1 MTRYE
6 LLAIVNSVRFQ
17 GDYVFR
23 ASSTKSEILRGIH
36 SLNNIECKIG
46 NPEWYMLSLTKL
58 RRMMLK
64 ISADLSLESSKICE
78 MSKEK
83 ILKILFSLDVMF
95 QCYMYSLEHYINDKN
110 RLIDDPEIQK
120 KFIYLGATMGKDF
133 SYLVNFNSITLRTCI
148 ENKYFGKFADIN
160 NLTRYALA
168 YENFENEN
176 KYRDRRSPGDGVQF
190 MLKQLR
196 QRQILQEQQLHEI
209 RRQIYDPQSQIQ
221 LTLNEIEEIE
231 EINPSRFY
239 SSERDSEVVDN
250 PAGVSHVANQPTQM
264 IQHKNKRIFRFKLPK
279 WLLKLKFNN
288 NKNNDRSKESSQGP
302 ELLIDASCSVCYMSK
317 KNILFTECGHISACT
332 SCSEKLGFKCPM
344 CRKISDSKMLV
355 FY

>member
-1 MTRYE
+1 MLVYSNHMTIYE
-6 LLAIVNSVRFQ
+6 LLAIANSIRFQ
-17 GDYVFR
+17 GDYARR
-23 ASSTKSEILRGIH
+23 ATKSEILRNIH

-64 ISADLSLESSKICE
+64 ISADLSLESSEICE

-133 SYLVNFNSITLRTCI
+133 SYLLLNPPLRSSVTLRSCI

-176 KYRDRRSPGDGVQF
+176 KYEF

-196 QRQILQEQQLHEI
+196 QRQIFQEQQLQEI
-209 RRQIYDPQSQIQ
+209 QSQIQ
-221 LTLNEIEEIE
+221 LNNEIEEIDRWNLDSFGAFNNSLYSE
-231 EINPSRFY
+231 PSRDIF
-239 SSERDSEVVDN
+239 VDN
-250 PAGVSHVANQPTQM
+250 NPGTVNQNQ
-264 IQHKNKRIFRFKLPK
+264 NKSIFRFKLPK
-279 WLLKLKFNN
+279 WLLKFKIQFNS
-288 NKNNDRSKESSQGP
+288 NKNN

-317 KNILFTECGHISACT
+317 KNILFTDCGHISACT

>member
-1 MTRYE
+1 MLVYSNHMTRYE
-6 LLAIVNSVRFQ
+6 LLAIANSRFQ
-17 GDYVFR
+17 CDYALR
-23 ASSTKSEILRGIH
+23 TKSEILRNIH

-58 RRMMLK
+58 TRMMLK
-64 ISADLSLESSKICE
+64 ISADLSLEPSKICE
-78 MSKEK
+78 MSKER

-95 QCYMYSLEHYINDKN
+95 QCYTYSIEHNIHDKN
-110 RLIDDPEIQK
+110 QLIDDPEIQK
-120 KFIYLGATMGKDF
+120 KFIYLGATIGKDF
-133 SYLVNFNSITLRTCI
+133 SYLLNEYTQRVNFNSVTLRTCI
-148 ENKYFGKFADIN
+148 ENNYFGKFADIN

-176 KYRDRRSPGDGVQF
+176 KYEF

-196 QRQILQEQQLHEI
+196 QRQIFQEQQLHEI
-209 RRQIYDPQSQIQ
+209 RQIYDPLLAQSQIQ
-221 LTLNEIEEIE
+221 LNNEIEEIAPDRWNLSPWGLE
-231 EINPSRFY
+231 E
-239 SSERDSEVVDN
+239 VQTVDQRSGGN
-250 PAGVSHVANQPTQM
+250 
-264 IQHKNKRIFRFKLPK
+264 KNKSIFRFKLLK
-279 WLLKLKFNN
+279 WLLKFKIQF
-288 NKNNDRSKESSQGP
+288 NKNN

-317 KNILFTECGHISACT
+317 KNILFMECGHISACT

>member
-1 MTRYE
+1 MLVYSNHMTEYE
-6 LLAIVNSVRFQ
+6 LLAIIATSIHFQ
-17 GDYVFR
+17 GDSPFEEWGPYAR
-23 ASSTKSEILRGIH
+23 ATKSEILRNIH

-58 RRMMLK
+58 RRMMLE

-95 QCYMYSLEHYINDKN
+95 QCYTYSLQHYIHDKN

-133 SYLVNFNSITLRTCI
+133 SYLLNPSTRRVTFNSVPRSSVTLRTCI
-148 ENKYFGKFADIN
+148 ENNYFGKFADIN

-168 YENFENEN
+168 YENFENKN
-176 KYRDRRSPGDGVQF
+176 KYEF

-196 QRQILQEQQLHEI
+196 QRQIFQEQQLHEI
-209 RRQIYDPQSQIQ
+209 RQIYDNSISQAQ
-221 LTLNEIEEIE
+221 LNNEIEEID
-231 EINPSRFY
+231 PSRWNLDQNV
-239 SSERDSEVVDN
+239 EK
-250 PAGVSHVANQPTQM
+250 
-264 IQHKNKRIFRFKLPK
+264 HKNKSIFRLPK
-279 WLLKLKFNN
+279 WLLKFKSQFSS
-288 NKNNDRSKESSQGP
+288 NKNN
-302 ELLIDASCSVCYMSK
+302 ELLIDASCSVCYVSK

-344 CRKISDSKMLV
+344 CRKISNNKILV

>member
-1 MTRYE
+1 
-6 LLAIVNSVRFQ
+6 
-17 GDYVFR
+17 
-23 ASSTKSEILRGIH
+23 
-36 SLNNIECKIG
+36 
-46 NPEWYMLSLTKL
+46 
-58 RRMMLK
+58 MMLK

-83 ILKILFSLDVMF
+83 ILKILFSLNVMF
-95 QCYMYSLEHYINDKN
+95 QCYTYSLEHYIHDKN
-110 RLIDDPEIQK
+110 RLIDDSEIQK

-133 SYLVNFNSITLRTCI
+133 SYLLNPSIRRNSVPFRTYI

-176 KYRDRRSPGDGVQF
+176 KYEF

-196 QRQILQEQQLHEI
+196 QRQIFQEQQLHEI
-209 RRQIYDPQSQIQ
+209 QSQID
-221 LTLNEIEEIE
+221 EID
-231 EINPSRFY
+231 PSRWDL
-239 SSERDSEVVDN
+239 EQGNNLEADIQTD
-250 PAGVSHVANQPTQM
+250 Q
-264 IQHKNKRIFRFKLPK
+264 QHKNKSIFRFKLPK
-279 WLLKLKFNN
+279 WLLKFKIQFNN
-288 NKNNDRSKESSQGP
+288 NKNN

>member
-6 LLAIVNSVRFQ
+6 LLNIANSIRFQ
-17 GDYVFR
+17 GDYMHR
-23 ASSTKSEILRGIH
+23 ATKSEILRNIH

-83 ILKILFSLDVMF
+83 ILKILFSLNVMF
-95 QCYMYSLEHYINDKN
+95 QCYTYSLEHYIHDKN
-110 RLIDDPEIQK
+110 RLIDDSEIQK

-133 SYLVNFNSITLRTCI
+133 SYLLNPSTRRNSVPFRTYI

-176 KYRDRRSPGDGVQF
+176 KYEF

-196 QRQILQEQQLHEI
+196 QRQIFQEQQLHEI
-209 RRQIYDPQSQIQ
+209 QSQID
-221 LTLNEIEEIE
+221 EID
-231 EINPSRFY
+231 PSRW
-239 SSERDSEVVDN
+239 DLDQGNNLEVDI
-250 PAGVSHVANQPTQM
+250 QTDQ
-264 IQHKNKRIFRFKLPK
+264 QHKNKSIFRFKLPK
-279 WLLKLKFNN
+279 WLLKFKIQFNN
-288 NKNNDRSKESSQGP
+288 NKNN

>member
-6 LLAIVNSVRFQ
+6 LLVIASIRFQ
-17 GDYVFR
+17 GDYVRR
-23 ASSTKSEILRGIH
+23 ATKSEILRNIH

-58 RRMMLK
+58 RRMLLK

-95 QCYMYSLEHYINDKN
+95 QCYTYSLEHYINDKN

-133 SYLVNFNSITLRTCI
+133 SYLLLNPPLRSSVTLRSCI

-176 KYRDRRSPGDGVQF
+176 KYEF

-196 QRQILQEQQLHEI
+196 QRQIFQEQQLHEI
-209 RRQIYDPQSQIQ
+209 QSQIQ
-221 LTLNEIEEIE
+221 LNNNEIEEID
-231 EINPSRFY
+231 PSRWDL
-239 SSERDSEVVDN
+239 DSFGNGGAFNNSISVVDN
-250 PAGVSHVANQPTQM
+250 NPDENYVQTVDQGQ
-264 IQHKNKRIFRFKLPK
+264 QHKNKSIFRFKLPK
-279 WLLKLKFNN
+279 WLKIQFNS
-288 NKNNDRSKESSQGP
+288 KNN

-317 KNILFTECGHISACT
+317 KNILFTDCGHISACT

>member
-6 LLAIVNSVRFQ
+6 LLAIANSIRFQ
-17 GDYVFR
+17 GDYAR
-23 ASSTKSEILRGIH
+23 RTTKSEILRNIH

-64 ISADLSLESSKICE
+64 ISADLNLESSKICE

-95 QCYMYSLEHYINDKN
+95 QCYTYSLEHYIHDKN
-110 RLIDDPEIQK
+110 RLIDDSEIQK

-133 SYLVNFNSITLRTCI
+133 SYLLYSPSDPFRIVNFNSVRAVTLRTCI

-176 KYRDRRSPGDGVQF
+176 KYEF

-196 QRQILQEQQLHEI
+196 QRQIFQEQQLHEI
-209 RRQIYDPQSQIQ
+209 RQIYHQSQIQ
-221 LTLNEIEEIE
+221 LNNEIEEIDPSHWL
-231 EINPSRFY
+231 NPITAESSNRFY
-239 SSERDSEVVDN
+239 SEQNLLSRNISVDIQSVDQD
-250 PAGVSHVANQPTQM
+250 PIIVD
-264 IQHKNKRIFRFKLPK
+264 QHKNKSIFRFKIPK
-279 WLLKLKFNN
+279 WLLKFKNQFNNN
-288 NKNNDRSKESSQGP
+288 NKNN

-317 KNILFTECGHISACT
+317 KNILFTKCGHISACT

>member
-6 LLAIVNSVRFQ
+6 LLNIANSISFQ
-17 GDYVFR
+17 GDYMHR
-23 ASSTKSEILRGIH
+23 ATKSEILRNIH

-83 ILKILFSLDVMF
+83 ILKILFSLNVMF
-95 QCYMYSLEHYINDKN
+95 QCYTYSLEHYIHDKN
-110 RLIDDPEIQK
+110 RLIDDSEIQK
-120 KFIYLGATMGKDF
+120 TFIYLGAPMGKDF
-133 SYLVNFNSITLRTCI
+133 SYLLNPSTRRNLVPFRTYI

-176 KYRDRRSPGDGVQF
+176 KYEF

-196 QRQILQEQQLHEI
+196 QRQIFQEQQLHEI
-209 RRQIYDPQSQIQ
+209 QSQID
-221 LTLNEIEEIE
+221 EID
-231 EINPSRFY
+231 PSRWDLDP
-239 SSERDSEVVDN
+239 SGQGNNLEAQTD
-250 PAGVSHVANQPTQM
+250 Q
-264 IQHKNKRIFRFKLPK
+264 QHKNKSIFRFKLPK
-279 WLLKLKFNN
+279 WLLKFKIQFNN
-288 NKNNDRSKESSQGP
+288 NKNN